1 MKASILTLVL
11 VTLMAFFVVRESA
24 ARNVV
29 GVWKVNWEKTE
40 PTIRAVPETFTNRIQ
55 TVEDFKKLV
64 AKGAKG
70 LVLDIQPS
78 NTAVMHHPSGSSLK
92 LTWSEDTKYDIWVE
106 QRFFMTAGIGHGFTV
121 SGANTAKLNF
131 QIEWNENVAT
141 RVPLI
146 MERQQ
151 TDSANSK

>member
-1 MKASILTLVL
+1 ML
-11 VTLMAFFVVRESA
+11 VTLVAFFVIRESA
-24 ARNVV
+24 ARSVI

-40 PTIRAVPETFTNRIQ
+40 PTIQLVPETFTNRVR

-64 AKGAKG
+64 AKGAQG

-78 NTAVMHHPSGSSLK
+78 NTAVLHHPSGGRQK
-92 LTWSEDTKYDIWVE
+92 LTWSKDSKYDIWVE

-121 SGANTAKLNF
+121 SGPDTAKLNF
-131 QIEWNENVAT
+131 QVEWNENVAT